1 MYRILIAQCEQE
13 ISSFNPVP
21 TEYDAFDIQIGQA
34 LADSNR
40 NTDTCIRGA
49 LDVFATRPEVKVVP
63 VYGAK
68 ACSGG
73 TLRGE
78 AFRRIAGNL
87 LAGLRRHADGADAL
101 YFSLHGAMGAEGELD
116 PEGYLLEE
124 ARRIL
129 GPRIPIV
136 VSLDLHG
143 ILTARMLRN
152 TTAAAVYHTYPH
164 QDFADTGERAARLL
178 LRILDDH
185 VRPVMARVRIPAL
198 VRGPEL
204 ITATGCYGDIIRH
217 AKGLEAHGALAAAM
231 MIGNP
236 FTDVPELCSQSL
248 VITDGDEAAAGREA
262 LAMARDFWGKRQ
274 RMQASL
280 IGMKEA
286 IDGALSAGGP
296 VTFTDA
302 ADAPSSGASGDGNA
316 ILAGLLEHGYPGRAI
331 IPIVD
336 APAVARAHEAGVG
349 ARLRLDIGGS
359 LDPERFPPLPL
370 DVEVAMLGNGRYRH
384 PVNGLPADAGR
395 TAVLEAG
402 NITLIAVSRQ
412 VAMMD
417 RGVYLAHGRD
427 PRDYDLIVVKSPGAF
442 ARFFTFAKANYV
454 VDVAGSTTANLKLLG
469 HRICARPMFPLD
481 PDVEFPPE
489 VELFRHDGLQATGD
503 GR

>member
-1 MYRILIAQCEQE
+1 MYRILVAQCEQE
-13 ISSFNPVP
+13 ISSFNPLP
-21 TEYDAFDIQIGQA
+21 SEYENFDIHVGQA
-34 LADSNR
+34 LLDSNR
-40 NTDTCIRGA
+40 DTDTCIRGA
-49 LDVFATRPEVKVVP
+49 LDVLTARPDVTVIP
-63 VYGAK
+63 LYGAK
-68 ACSGG
+68 ACSAG
-73 TLRGE
+73 TLRAE
-78 AFRRIAGNL
+78 AFDRIASEL
-87 LAGLRRHADGADAL
+87 LGRLREHAHEADAL
-101 YFSLHGAMGAEGELD
+101 YFSLHGAMGSERELD

-152 TTAAAVYHTYPH
+152 MTAAAVYHTYPH

-178 LRILDDH
+178 LRIFDDR

-204 ITATGCYGDIIRH
+204 ITATGCYGEIIRH
-217 AKGLEAHGALAAAM
+217 AKALERDGALAAAM

-248 VITDGDEAAAGREA
+248 VITDGDEALARREA
-262 LAMARDFWGKRQ
+262 LAMAGDFWSKRQ
-274 RMQASL
+274 KMQASL
-280 IGMKEA
+280 VDMAEA
-286 IDGALSAGGP
+286 IEGALSAGGP

-316 ILAGLLEHGYPGRAI
+316 ILAGLLEHRYPGRAI

-336 APAVARAHEAGVG
+336 RPAVERAHAAGVG

-359 LDPERFPPLPL
+359 IDPARFPPLPL

-384 PVNGLPADAGR
+384 QVNGLPADAGR

-402 NITLIAVSRQ
+402 NITLIAVSCQ

-417 RGVYLAHGRD
+417 RAIYLAHGRD
-427 PRDYDLIVVKSPGAF
+427 PQDYDLIVVKSPGAF
-442 ARFFTFAKANYV
+442 ARFFTFAKANHV

-481 PDVEFPPE
+481 PDVAFAPE
-489 VELFRHDGLQATGD
+489 VELFRHDAAGS
-503 GR
+503 R

>member
-1 MYRILIAQCEQE
+1 MYRVLVAQCEQE

-21 TEYDAFDIQIGQA
+21 SEYEAFDIHVGQA
-34 LADSNR
+34 LVDANR
-40 NTDTCIRGA
+40 DTDTCLRGA
-49 LDVFATRPEVKVVP
+49 LDVLGARPDIAVVP
-63 VYGAK
+63 IYGAK
-68 ACSGG
+68 ACSAGP
-73 TLRGE
+73 LRGE
-78 AFRRIAGNL
+78 AFRRIAGDL
-87 LAGLRRHADGADAL
+87 LDNLRRQAAGADAL

-129 GPRIPIV
+129 GPAVPIV

-152 TTAAAVYHTYPH
+152 MTAAAVYHTYPH

-178 LRILDDH
+178 LRILDDG
-185 VRPVMARVRIPAL
+185 VRPVMARVRVPAL

-217 AKGLEAHGALAAAM
+217 AKALERDGVLAAAM

-248 VITDGDEAAAGREA
+248 VITDGDPALASREA
-262 LAMARDFWGKRQ
+262 VAMAETFWSQRQ

-280 IGMKEA
+280 TGMKEA
-286 IDGALSAGGP
+286 VAAALAAGGP

-302 ADAPSSGASGDGNA
+302 ADAPSSGASGDSNA
-316 ILAGLLEHGYPGRAI
+316 ILRGLLEHGYPGRAV

-336 APAVARAHEAGVG
+336 RPAVDKAHAAGVG

-359 LDPERFPPLPL
+359 LDPLRFPPLPL

-384 PVNGLPADAGR
+384 QVNGLPADAGR

-417 RGVYLAHGRD
+417 RGLYLAHGRD
-427 PRDYDLIVVKSPGAF
+427 PQDFDLIVVKSPGAF

-454 VDVAGSTTANLKLLG
+454 VDVAGSTTANVRLLG
-469 HRICARPMFPLD
+469 HRVCARPMFPLD
-481 PDVEFPPE
+481 SDVLFTPE
-489 VELFRHDGLQATGD
+489 VELFP
-503 GR
+503 